1 MVVRGFFILLLI
13 NRKKGESNVETMEKQ
28 WYVLHTYSGYE
39 NRVKSNLE
47 SRVQSMNME
56 DYIFQVVVPEETVN
70 QVKDGESKQIEEKT
84 FPGYVLVEMIM
95 TDQAWYIARNTPG
108 VTGFLGSHGGGSK
121 PTPMLPEEVDR
132 IMKRMG
138 MEVARTDI
146 DVEVGDEV
154 KIIAGAF
161 SDMTGTVTE
170 VDHDKMKL
178 KVSIEMFGRETI
190 ADLGFEQVDTLK

>member
-1 MVVRGFFILLLI
+1 M
-13 NRKKGESNVETMEKQ
+13 ESHEKR

-47 SRVQSMNME
+47 SRAQSMGMQ
-56 DYIFQVVVPEETVN
+56 DYIFRVVVANETVR
-70 QVKDGESKQIEEKT
+70 QVKDGQAKEVVENT

-121 PTPMLPEEVDR
+121 PTPLLPEEVER

-138 MEVARTDI
+138 AEITVSDL
-146 DVEVGDEV
+146 DVKEGETV
-154 KIIAGAF
+154 KVIAGPFA
-161 SDMTGTVTE
+161 DLTGKVTE
-170 VDHDKMKL
+170 VDHEKQKL
-178 KVSIEMFGRETI
+178 KVNVEMFGRETS
-190 ADLGFEQVDTLK
+190 AELGFDQVDTTVD

>member
-1 MVVRGFFILLLI
+1 
-13 NRKKGESNVETMEKQ
+13 MEKQ

>member
-1 MVVRGFFILLLI
+1 MVRGFFILL
-13 NRKKGESNVETMEKQ
+13 KWAVEKGEINVETMEKQ

-178 KVSIEMFGRETI
+178 KVSIEMFGRETM
-190 ADLGFEQVDTLK
+190 ADLGFEQVDPLK